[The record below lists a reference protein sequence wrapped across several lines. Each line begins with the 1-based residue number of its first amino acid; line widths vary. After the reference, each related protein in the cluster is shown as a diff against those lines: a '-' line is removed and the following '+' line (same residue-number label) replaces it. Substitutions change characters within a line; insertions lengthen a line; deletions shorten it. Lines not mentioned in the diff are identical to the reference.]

1 MTHQV
6 DLYRQLKEK
15 LDQEVERYRAR
26 GNERL
31 ASIFQIAQRIAAKN
45 SLILH
50 AIQSRNVLPIV
61 KGLLA
66 GERRDLARA
75 ISIVDND
82 EPESR
87 EIIRQIFGK
96 TGKARTVGF
105 TGPAGAGKSSLVGK
119 LIPECQ
125 ALGYKVAVIA
135 VDPTS
140 PITGG
145 AILGDRVRMQ
155 GNLVDEKV
163 FMRSMA
169 SRGAVGGVSKSLRN
183 AIRILDAAGYNLVLV
198 ESVGAGQ
205 LEVEISR
212 VVDLTAVVFTP
223 HTGDNVQAVKAGL
236 TEVGDVY
243 VVNKSDLEGAAALY
257 NIIVDL
263 IGNTERKPTV
273 LKTSAKTGKGI
284 RELAKSIDKSLR
296 EKSIN
301 YKERERK
308 MLEDELRDMVLN
320 IVEKKTSSMLA
331 VNKKYSDFVEKLTK
345 KEIDPYAAAED
356 LASGLFR

>member
-1 MTHQV
+1 V
-6 DLYRQLKEK
+6 
-15 LDQEVERYRAR
+15 
-26 GNERL
+26 
-31 ASIFQIAQRIAAKN
+31 I
-45 SLILH
+45 
-50 AIQSRNVLPIV
+50 PIV

-66 GERRDLARA
+66 GERRALARA

-82 EPESR
+82 DPESR
-87 EIIRQIFGK
+87 EIIKQIFSK

-105 TGPAGAGKSSLVGK
+105 TGPGGAGKSSLVGR

-125 ALGYKVAVIA
+125 ALGYKVAVLA

-155 GNLVDEKV
+155 GNLNDDKV

-183 AIRILDAAGYNLVLV
+183 AIRVLDAAGYSLVLV

-236 TEVGDVY
+236 TEIGDMY
-243 VVNKSDLEGAAALY
+243 VVNKADLEGATALY
-257 NIIVDL
+257 NTIVDL
-263 IGNTERKPTV
+263 IGDTERKPAV
-273 LKTSAKTGKGI
+273 LKASAKTGKGI
-284 RELAKSIDKSLR
+284 RELANSIDKLLK

-308 MLEDELRDMVLN
+308 MLEDELKDMVLN
-320 IVEKKTSSMLA
+320 MVEKKASSMLA
-331 VNKKYSDFVEKLTK
+331 GNKKYSEFVDKLAR

-356 LASGLFR
+356 LAAGMIR

>member
-1 MTHQV
+1 
-6 DLYRQLKEK
+6 
-15 LDQEVERYRAR
+15 
-26 GNERL
+26 
-31 ASIFQIAQRIAAKN
+31 
-45 SLILH
+45 
-50 AIQSRNVLPIV
+50 VLPIV

-66 GERRDLARA
+66 GERRALARA

-87 EIIRQIFGK
+87 EIIKQIFSK
-96 TGKARTVGF
+96 TGNIRTVGF
-105 TGPAGAGKSSLVGK
+105 TGPGGAGKSSLVGK

-125 ALGYKVAVIA
+125 ALGYKVAVLA

-155 GNLVDEKV
+155 GNLGNEKV

-169 SRGAVGGVSKSLRN
+169 SRGAMGGVSKSLRN
-183 AIRILDAAGYNLVLV
+183 AIRILDVAGYNVVLV

-205 LEVEISR
+205 LEVEISKA
-212 VVDLTAVVFTP
+212 VDLTVVVFTP

-236 TEVGDVY
+236 TEIGDIY
-243 VVNKSDLEGAAALY
+243 VVNKADLEGATSLY
-257 NIIVDL
+257 QTVVDL
-263 IGNTERKPTV
+263 IGDTNRKPSV
-273 LKTSAKTGKGI
+273 LKTSAKTGKGVD
-284 RELAKSIDKSLR
+284 ELAKNIDKLLK

-308 MLEDELRDMVLN
+308 MLEDELTDMILN
-320 IVEKKTSSMLA
+320 ILEKKVSSMLA
-331 VNKKYSDFVEKLTK
+331 QDRKHSEFIDRLAR
-345 KEIDPYAAAED
+345 KEIDPYVAAEE
-356 LASGLFR
+356 LAGTLFR

>member
-1 MTHQV
+1 M
-6 DLYRQLKEK
+6 
-15 LDQEVERYRAR
+15 
-26 GNERL
+26 
-31 ASIFQIAQRIAAKN
+31 
-45 SLILH
+45 
-50 AIQSRNVLPIV
+50 LPIV

-66 GERRDLARA
+66 GERRAIARA

-87 EIIRQIFGK
+87 EIIKQIFSK
-96 TGKARTVGF
+96 TGKIRTVGF
-105 TGPAGAGKSSLVGK
+105 TGPGGAGKSSLVGK

-125 ALGYKVAVIA
+125 ALRYKVAVLA

-155 GNLVDEKV
+155 DNLGNEKV

-169 SRGAVGGVSKSLRN
+169 SRGAMGGVSKSLRN
-183 AIRILDAAGYNLVLV
+183 AIRILDVAGYNVVLI

-205 LEVEISR
+205 LEVEISK
-212 VVDLTAVVFTP
+212 VVDLTVVVFTP

-243 VVNKSDLEGAAALY
+243 VVNKADLEGATSLY
-257 NIIVDL
+257 QTVLDL
-263 IGNTERKPTV
+263 IGDTNRKPAV
-273 LKTSAKTGKGI
+273 LKTSVKTGEGVG
-284 RELAKSIDKSLR
+284 ELARSIDKLLKG
-296 EKSIN
+296 KSIN

-308 MLEDELRDMVLN
+308 MLEDELADMILN
-320 IVEKKTSSMLA
+320 ILEKKVSSMLA
-331 VNKKYSDFVEKLTK
+331 QDRKYSEFIDRLAR
-345 KEIDPYAAAED
+345 KEIDPYVAAEE
-356 LASGLFR
+356 LTGVLIR

>member
-1 MTHQV
+1 
-6 DLYRQLKEK
+6 
-15 LDQEVERYRAR
+15 
-26 GNERL
+26 
-31 ASIFQIAQRIAAKN
+31 
-45 SLILH
+45 
-50 AIQSRNVLPIV
+50 VLPIV

-66 GERRDLARA
+66 GERRALARA

-87 EIIRQIFGK
+87 EIIKQIFSK
-96 TGKARTVGF
+96 TGNIRTVGF
-105 TGPAGAGKSSLVGK
+105 TGPGGAGKSTLVGN

-125 ALGYKVAVIA
+125 ALGYKVAVLA

-155 GNLVDEKV
+155 GNLGNEKV

-169 SRGAVGGVSKSLRN
+169 SRGAMGGISKSLRN
-183 AIRILDAAGYNLVLV
+183 AIRILDVAGYNVVLI

-205 LEVEISR
+205 LEVEISK
-212 VVDLTAVVFTP
+212 VADLTVVLFTP

-236 TEVGDVY
+236 TEIGDIY
-243 VVNKSDLEGAAALY
+243 VVNKADLEGATSLY
-257 NIIVDL
+257 QTVVDL
-263 IGNTERKPTV
+263 IGDTNRKPAV
-273 LKTSAKTGKGI
+273 LKTSAKTGIGVD
-284 RELAKSIDKSLR
+284 ELAKNIDRLLK

-308 MLEDELRDMVLN
+308 MLEDELTDMILN
-320 IVEKKTSSMLA
+320 ILEKKVSSMLTQDS
-331 VNKKYSDFVEKLTK
+331 KYSEFIDRLAR
-345 KEIDPYAAAED
+345 KEIDPYMAAEE
-356 LASGLFR
+356 LAGTLFR

>member
-1 MTHQV
+1 
-6 DLYRQLKEK
+6 
-15 LDQEVERYRAR
+15 
-26 GNERL
+26 
-31 ASIFQIAQRIAAKN
+31 
-45 SLILH
+45 
-50 AIQSRNVLPIV
+50 VLPIV

-66 GERRDLARA
+66 GERRALGRA

-87 EIIRQIFGK
+87 EIIKQIFSK
-96 TGKARTVGF
+96 TGNIRTVGF
-105 TGPAGAGKSSLVGK
+105 TGPGGAGKSSLVGK

-125 ALGYKVAVIA
+125 ALGYKVAVLA

-155 GNLVDEKV
+155 GNLQSEKV

-169 SRGAVGGVSKSLRN
+169 SRGAMGGVSKSIRN
-183 AIRILDAAGYNLVLV
+183 AIRILDVAGYNIALV

-205 LEVEISR
+205 LEVEISK
-212 VVDLTAVVFTP
+212 VVDLTVVVFTP

-236 TEVGDVY
+236 TEIGDIY
-243 VVNKSDLEGAAALY
+243 VVNKADLEGATSLY
-257 NIIVDL
+257 QTVVDL
-263 IGNTERKPTV
+263 IGDTNRKPAV
-273 LKTSAKTGKGI
+273 LKTSAKTGEGVD
-284 RELAKSIDKSLR
+284 ELAKNIDKLLK

-308 MLEDELRDMVLN
+308 MLEDELTDMILN
-320 IVEKKTSSMLA
+320 ILDKKVSSMLA
-331 VNKKYSDFVEKLTK
+331 QDRKYSEFIDRLARR
-345 KEIDPYAAAED
+345 EIDPYVAAEE
-356 LASGLFR
+356 LAGALFR

>member
-1 MTHQV
+1 
-6 DLYRQLKEK
+6 
-15 LDQEVERYRAR
+15 
-26 GNERL
+26 
-31 ASIFQIAQRIAAKN
+31 
-45 SLILH
+45 
-50 AIQSRNVLPIV
+50 VLPIV

-66 GERRDLARA
+66 GERRALARA

-87 EIIRQIFGK
+87 EIIKQIFSK
-96 TGKARTVGF
+96 TGNIRTVGF
-105 TGPAGAGKSSLVGK
+105 TGPGGAGKSSLLGK

-125 ALGYKVAVIA
+125 ALGYRVAVLA

-155 GNLVDEKV
+155 GNLHTEKV

-169 SRGAVGGVSKSLRN
+169 SRGAMGGVSKSLRN
-183 AIRILDAAGYNLVLV
+183 AIRILDVAGYNIVLV

-205 LEVEISR
+205 LEVEISKS
-212 VVDLTAVVFTP
+212 VDLTVVVFTP

-236 TEVGDVY
+236 TEIGDVY
-243 VVNKSDLEGAAALY
+243 VVNKADLEGATSLY
-257 NIIVDL
+257 QTVVDL
-263 IGNTERKPTV
+263 IGDTKRKPVV
-273 LKTSAKTGKGI
+273 LKTSAKTGEGVG
-284 RELAKSIDKSLR
+284 ELAKNIDKLLK

-308 MLEDELRDMVLN
+308 MLEDELTDMILN
-320 IVEKKTSSMLA
+320 ILEKKVSSMLA
-331 VNKKYSDFVEKLTK
+331 QDRKYSEFIDRLVR
-345 KEIDPYAAAED
+345 KEIDPYMAAEE
-356 LASGLFR
+356 LAGTLFR

>member
-1 MTHQV
+1 M
-6 DLYRQLKEK
+6 
-15 LDQEVERYRAR
+15 
-26 GNERL
+26 
-31 ASIFQIAQRIAAKN
+31 
-45 SLILH
+45 
-50 AIQSRNVLPIV
+50 LPIV
-61 KGLLA
+61 KGLIS
-66 GERRDLARA
+66 GERRSLARA

-87 EIIRQIFGK
+87 EIIRQIFEK
-96 TGKARTVGF
+96 TGSARTVGF
-105 TGPAGAGKSSLVGK
+105 TGPGGAGKSTLVGK

-125 ALGYKVAVIA
+125 ALGYRVAILA

-155 GNLVDEKV
+155 GSLDDDKV

-183 AIRILDAAGYNLVLV
+183 AIRILDAAGYNLILV

-205 LEVEISR
+205 LEVEIAR

-223 HTGDNVQAVKAGL
+223 QTGDNVQAVKAGL
-236 TEVGDVY
+236 TEIGDVY
-243 VVNKSDLEGAAALY
+243 VVNKSDIEGATKLY
-257 NIIVDL
+257 NTVVDL

-273 LKTSAKTGKGI
+273 LKTSAKTGRGVK
-284 RELAKSIDKSLR
+284 ELAHVVDKMLN

-301 YKERERK
+301 YQERHRK

-320 IVEKKTSSMLA
+320 IVEKKVSNMLA
-331 VNKKYSDFVEKLTK
+331 QSQKYSEFVDKLEK
-345 KEIDPYAAAED
+345 KEIDPYLAAEQ
-356 LASGLFR
+356 LASGLVE

>member
-1 MTHQV
+1 M
-6 DLYRQLKEK
+6 
-15 LDQEVERYRAR
+15 
-26 GNERL
+26 
-31 ASIFQIAQRIAAKN
+31 
-45 SLILH
+45 
-50 AIQSRNVLPIV
+50 LPIV

-66 GERRDLARA
+66 GERRALARA
-75 ISIVDND
+75 ISIIDND
-82 EPESR
+82 ESESR
-87 EIIRQIFGK
+87 EIIKQIFGK
-96 TGKARTVGF
+96 TGNARTVGF
-105 TGPAGAGKSSLVGK
+105 TGPGGAGKSSLVGK

-125 ALGYKVAVIA
+125 ALGYKVAILA

-140 PITGG
+140 PVTGG

-155 GNLVDEKV
+155 DNLDDEKV

-205 LEVEISR
+205 LEIEISR
-212 VVDLTAVVFTP
+212 VVDLTVVVFTP

-236 TEVGDVY
+236 TEIGDMY
-243 VVNKSDLEGAAALY
+243 VVNKADLEGANTLY
-257 NIIVDL
+257 LTILDL
-263 IGNTERKPTV
+263 IGDTERKPAV
-273 LKTSAKTGKGI
+273 LKTSAKTKKGV
-284 RELAKSIDKSLR
+284 RELAKNIDKLLK

-320 IVEKKTSSMLA
+320 AVEKKASIVLASS
-331 VNKKYSDFVEKLTK
+331 NKYSEFVDKLTK
-345 KEIDPYAAAED
+345 KEIDPYAAAEE
-356 LASGLFR
+356 LAAGLFG

>member
-1 MTHQV
+1 M
-6 DLYRQLKEK
+6 
-15 LDQEVERYRAR
+15 
-26 GNERL
+26 
-31 ASIFQIAQRIAAKN
+31 
-45 SLILH
+45 
-50 AIQSRNVLPIV
+50 LPIV
-61 KGLLA
+61 KDLLS
-66 GERRDLARA
+66 GERRALARA

-82 EPESR
+82 EQESR
-87 EIIRQIFGK
+87 EIIRQIFNK
-96 TGKARTVGF
+96 TGRARTVGF
-105 TGPAGAGKSSLVGK
+105 TGPGGAGKSSLVGK

-125 ALGYKVAVIA
+125 VLGYKVAVLA

-155 GNLVDEKV
+155 SNLDDEKV

-205 LEVEISR
+205 LEVEISK

-236 TEVGDVY
+236 TEIGDMY
-243 VVNKSDLEGAAALY
+243 IVNKSDLEGAAALY
-257 NIIVDL
+257 NTVVDL
-263 IGNTERKPTV
+263 IGDTDRKPTV
-273 LKTSAKTGKGI
+273 LKTSAKTSKGI
-284 RELAKSIDKSLR
+284 RELAKSIDKLLK

-320 IVEKKTSSMLA
+320 MIEKKASSMLA
-331 VNKKYSDFVEKLTK
+331 GNKKYSEFVEKLAK
-345 KEIDPYAAAED
+345 KETDPYAAAEE
-356 LASGLFR
+356 LAAGIFR